1 MTLREEMLK
10 NADLL
15 IESNTNDKD
24 FNRRVAGFNAELTPL
39 LRKYGLYLGVGYED
53 SGDDD
58 QLIVYD
64 RKDEDKV
71 SYIDV
76 EY

>member
-15 IESNTNDKD
+15 IESNTKDKD
-24 FNRRVAGFNAELTPL
+24 FNRRVASFNTELTFL

-64 RKDEDKV
+64 RKDQDKV

-76 EY
+76 E